1 VCQFDSLSKCLS
13 SSDIR
18 KALSSLPRTLDETY
32 ERILVNIPIE
42 FQSKAINALKWI
54 IYGKSDFCF
63 VFYFRFS
70 SGFTLAML
78 ADAIAINHEADPPFN
93 LGDRLLDPSQLLEIL
108 PGLIT
113 TEGRRN
119 SVQIAHF
126 SIVEYLESA
135 RIVDGPANIFHFE
148 RSKAINSIIKDCFD
162 LLKSYAHPINQ
173 QLLGDDARKIFPLEV
188 HAWRK
193 WYLYVESLS
202 TPIDLE
208 ISRSV
213 VDFVMNMKAIQERH
227 HYTLPPTSWS
237 IAFIESAGKPLE
249 NGLYTACDY
258 RAPNIARMCLDAG
271 ADVNFQGSKGSPF
284 SKAGIEG
291 TALQIAADRGYS
303 EIVRLLLDAGADVNS
318 QGGESGTALHIAAV
332 HGYLEIV
339 KILLDAGADVN
350 LSCRL
355 YGTVLGTAATYNK
368 IEIVRL
374 LLDAGADIN
383 SQAGERGTALH
394 IAATTGH
401 LEIVKLLLDRGANTN
416 LTGKY
421 GTALQGA
428 AEGNEAEI
436 VRVLLDA
443 GADVNLKAG
452 YRGTAL
458 QIAAT
463 KGHLEM
469 VKLLLD
475 AGADLNLSCGIYGT
489 ALQAAATQDTT
500 EIIRALLDAGADVN
514 SQAGEWGTALYI
526 ATAEGLPEIVKLL
539 LDRGAD
545 VNLSGGKYGT
555 ALQAAQEYKDEQ
567 VVDMLL
573 KAGAK

>member
-42 FQSKAINALKWI
+42 FQFKAINALKWI
-54 IYGKSDFCF
+54 IYGKPDFSA
-63 VFYFRFS
+63 VFYSRFYY
-70 SGFTLAML
+70 GFTLAML

-93 LGDRLLDPSQLLEIL
+93 LGDRFLDPSQLLEIL
-108 PGLIT
+108 PGLIA
-113 TEGRRN
+113 TEGPSN

-126 SIVEYLESA
+126 SVVEYLESA

-173 QLLGDDARKIFPLEV
+173 QLLGYDARKFSPLEV

-208 ISRSV
+208 ISRLV
-213 VDFVMNMKAIQERH
+213 LDFVMNMKTIQQRH
-227 HYTLPPTSWS
+227 HYTLPPTKWS
-237 IAFIESAGKPLE
+237 KVIIKSPGKPLD
-249 NGLYTACDY
+249 NGLYTACY
-258 RAPNIARMCLDAG
+258 NRAPNIARICLDAG
-271 ADVNFQGSKGSPF
+271 ADVNFQGSKVSPF

-291 TALQIAADRGYS
+291 TALQIAAARGYP
-303 EIVRLLLDAGADVNS
+303 EIVRL
-318 QGGESGTALHIAAV
+318 
-332 HGYLEIV
+332 
-339 KILLDAGADVN
+339 
-350 LSCRL
+350 
-355 YGTVLGTAATYNK
+355 
-368 IEIVRL
+368 
-374 LLDAGADIN
+374 
-383 SQAGERGTALH
+383 
-394 IAATTGH
+394 
-401 LEIVKLLLDRGANTN
+401 
-416 LTGKY
+416 
-421 GTALQGA
+421 
-428 AEGNEAEI
+428 
-436 VRVLLDA
+436 LLDA

-475 AGADLNLSCGIYGT
+475 AGADLNLSCGMYGT
-489 ALQAAATQDTT
+489 ALQVAQKYN
-500 EIIRALLDAGADVN
+500 RQPV
-514 SQAGEWGTALYI
+514 
-526 ATAEGLPEIVKLL
+526 
-539 LDRGAD
+539 
-545 VNLSGGKYGT
+545 VNL
-555 ALQAAQEYKDEQ
+555 
-567 VVDMLL
+567 LL